1 MFRFPLRW
9 HHDAVPFAVGAS
21 HEKHRWLFTPMRFVK
36 RQFHV
41 GISPVHQKICGFMS
55 KIANEEGDMKI
66 TCISVYK
73 TGLPYV
79 GGTYVWGAGNT
90 ISTAMASVVVI
101 DTDAGLQG
109 CGEFTPC
116 GENYMIAHSE
126 GVEAAARLMA
136 PKLLGQDPRQVYYLE
151 RLMDHTIQGH
161 GYAKAPFDSAFWDI
175 LGQSSDQPV
184 WMLLG
189 GKLTDGAPMYRVAP
203 QKPLDE
209 TITELEAYRASGY
222 RQFQIKVGA
231 DWQVDIDR
239 IRETVPLLQPGE
251 KAMAD
256 ANQGWRVDN
265 AIRVAR
271 ATRDLDFIL
280 EQPCQTYE
288 ECQQVRRIAEQ
299 PMKLDECVTGI
310 HMAQRIV
317 ADRGA
322 EICCLK
328 ISNLGGLSKARRVRD
343 YLVDNRIAVVAE
355 DTWGGEI
362 ASTTL
367 SHFAASTPAEY
378 LQNSTDL
385 MNYVTRSTGIGGAYA
400 KDGLLFAP
408 DSPGLGVKP
417 DFESLGDPVAQWCL

>member
-1 MFRFPLRW
+1 
-9 HHDAVPFAVGAS
+9 
-21 HEKHRWLFTPMRFVK
+21 
-36 RQFHV
+36 
-41 GISPVHQKICGFMS
+41 
-55 KIANEEGDMKI
+55 MKI
-66 TCISVYK
+66 TRIRVFQ

-79 GGTYVWGAGNT
+79 GGAYVWGAGNA
-90 ISTAMASVVVI
+90 IETATASVVVI

-116 GENYMIAHSE
+116 GENYMVAHSE
-126 GVEAAARLMA
+126 GVVALARLVA
-136 PKLLGQDPRQVYYLE
+136 PHLLGEDPRQVGRIE
-151 RLMDHTIQGH
+151 QLMDHLVQGH
-161 GYAKAPFDSAFWDI
+161 GYAKAPFDAACWDI
-175 LGQSSDQPV
+175 LGQACDQPV

-203 QKPLDE
+203 QKAVDE
-209 TITELEAYRASGY
+209 TVAEMNAYRDQGY
-222 RQFQIKVGA
+222 RQFQIKVGG
-231 DWQVDIDR
+231 DWATDIDR
-239 IRETVPLLQPGE
+239 IRTTVPLLQSGE

-280 EQPCQTYE
+280 EQPCRTYE
-288 ECQQVRRIAEQ
+288 ECQQVRRVAEQ

-317 ADRGA
+317 ADCGA

-343 YLVDNRIAVVAE
+343 YLVENRIPVVSE

-362 ASTTL
+362 TSAVVA
-367 SHFAASTPAEY
+367 HFAASTPPEY
-378 LQNSTDL
+378 LQNTTDL
-385 MNYVTRSTGIGGAYA
+385 MNYNTRSTGIGGPEARNGKLYTS
-400 KDGLLFAP
+400 DT
-408 DSPGLGVKP
+408 PGLGVTP
-417 DFESLGDPVAQWCL
+417 DFESLGSPVEEFRL